1 MRVSGG
7 RRGIIEVGGN
17 VQEKIG
23 SGCLGWCFIISA
35 RWWLNVTMTFDR
47 SQRIAQKDEVL
58 PFEEIVL
65 QRVASFPS
73 KGRFLQLFPW
83 AGLSLT
89 SCVGGP
95 VRVGYFPIIKGEEV
109 VLNIFTQ
116 EPRLMHLFLSIYSC
130 PPLPICIF
138 IHFTLRGSFRGWVW

>member
-1 MRVSGG
+1 MRVSSG
-7 RRGIIEVGGN
+7 REGSSRWVGMCRGKSEVDARGYVLSLRRDDGWMLQWHLTGVN
-17 VQEKIG
+17 G
-23 SGCLGWCFIISA
+23 SLRKMRCFLLRRWCFNG
-35 RWWLNVTMTFDR
+35 LHLF
-47 SQRIAQKDEVL
+47 L
-58 PFEEIVL
+58 P
-65 QRVASFPS
+65 

-116 EPRLMHLFLSIYSC
+116 GPRLMHLFLSIYSC

-138 IHFTLRGSFRGWVW
+138 IHFTLHGSFRGWVW